1 MKKKIEYYALSNSE
15 GRHSFVV
22 AHDGDLE
29 KTLSQIVQ
37 GLKDDMCVDKI
48 ELVGIFRLPKD
59 GINKEVTFKYF
70 EDGDEEGN
78 EDYFEIV
85 ITTVYGDET
94 KTKQD
99 IENIL
104 FQFAEENALT
114 STNNEIKEFNKW
126 VKENL
131 K

>member
-1 MKKKIEYYALSNSE
+1 MKKKIEYYAISNSE

-29 KTLSQIVQ
+29 KTISKIVQ
-37 GLKDDMCVDKI
+37 GLKEDMCVDKI
-48 ELVGIFRLPKD
+48 EFVGIFRLPKD
-59 GINKEVTFKYF
+59 GISKNVTFNYF

-85 ITTVYGDET
+85 ITTVYGDTT
-94 KTKQD
+94 KED
-99 IENIL
+99 IESIL
-104 FQFAEENALT
+104 FQYAESNGLLSSKGDIEDF
-114 STNNEIKEFNKW
+114 NEW

-131 K
+131 E